1 MTSKSNIIKSTF
13 YNLCDVYVLDKS
25 GKESVTVQ
33 TLLLNTLLSLI
44 MTNKGD
50 VTQYLAKL
58 MIKEYI

>member
-50 VTQYLAKL
+50 VNQYLAKL

>member
-50 VTQYLAKL
+50 VNQSLAKL